1 MLDSLSNY
9 LSATNTECR
18 MKGGGGVIGPKSAG
32 KLQLQSFD
40 ESFYFLLRIF
50 FFSERR
56 EIIST

>member
-9 LSATNTECR
+9 LSATIPECR
-18 MKGGGGVIGPKSAG
+18 MKGGGGVIGSKSAG

-50 FFSERR
+50 FSLGKKRDN
-56 EIIST
+56 